1 MSGHPPFWAA
11 GLFLLAVNACSAPPA
26 VSPPDAAAP
35 DTGPSAPMT
44 AAACDAVT
52 GPRHGEPD
60 PSIRN
65 VRFEFVSAG
74 RELAVTG
81 CIVSNRALPQ
91 ADDRL
96 GVSTNIAVLGLD
108 GRLVQMAGQSAG
120 LLAPSPGPTAPRWKI
135 PFGDQFVIPAQ
146 AAGKLANR
154 TIVQI
159 SSSVC
164 NGFEPASRKCQSD
177 TRLPM
182 STLFAPVACA
192 PGDCAGLRQL
202 AMDACIRPLPH
213 NGPVAVLRDAHFAV
227 VPQPTSPP
235 QQRIGFVGCLA
246 SDALWSRID
255 ANAVVTMLRSDRQ
268 QISGTVSF
276 VGDSNIRIGHVH
288 PLVQP
293 GHRLPR
299 TLLLLSRETADFA
312 PPAQSLPFLPSQL
325 ATLNITTCVEGSGG
339 HCQPQSLPAIWQ
351 AVPVSG
357 WPGALAP

>member
-1 MSGHPPFWAA
+1 MSGTPRFWAV
-11 GLFLLAVNACSAPPA
+11 GLFLLIANACSAPPV
-26 VSPPDAAAP
+26 VSPPDAGAP
-35 DTGPSAPMT
+35 GTGPSAPV
-44 AAACDAVT
+44 AAAGCDAVT
-52 GPRHGEPD
+52 GPRPGEPD

-65 VRFEFVSAG
+65 VRFEFISAG

-96 GVSTNIAVLGLD
+96 GTTTNITVLGLD
-108 GRLVQMAGQSAG
+108 GRLVQLAGQGSDQ
-120 LLAPSPGPTAPRWKI
+120 LPPSPGPTGPRWRI
-135 PFGDQFVIPAQ
+135 PFGSQFVIPAQ

-154 TIVQI
+154 AIVQI

-164 NGFEPASRKCQSD
+164 SGFDPASGRCQSS

-192 PGDCAGLRQL
+192 PGDCVGMRKL

-213 NGPVAVLRDAHFAV
+213 NGPAAVLRDVHFAV
-227 VPQPTSPP
+227 IPRPGTPP
-235 QQRIGFVGCLA
+235 MQRTGFVGCLA
-246 SDALWSRID
+246 SDSLWSRID

-276 VGDSNIRIGHVH
+276 VGDSNERIGHVH
-288 PLVQP
+288 ALVQP

-299 TLLLLSRETADFA
+299 TLLLLSRESADF
-312 PPAQSLPFLPSQL
+312 PPPSQSLPFLPVQL
-325 ATLNITTCVEGSGG
+325 ATLNITSCVEGSGG
-339 HCQPQSLPAIWQ
+339 HCQPQPLPAIWQ

-357 WPGALAP
+357 WPGALPP